1 MGKYKLENLLDLW
14 EAEKVTP
21 EQAIGQIIQHLLE
34 LRGQLYEAENRL
46 RELERQK
53 EDE

>member
-1 MGKYKLENLLDLW
+1 MGKYKLEDLLDLW
-14 EAEKVTP
+14 DAEKVTP

-34 LRGQLYEAENRL
+34 LRAQLYEAENRL

-53 EDE
+53 EGE